1 MTFSPELIALA
12 RYLAG
17 EFDNQVQ
24 ASAEPV
30 WYVHLHLW
38 HRPLPIPLFKE
49 SITLFVEQANALTL
63 DQPYRQRMMQ
73 LYSSAESPE
82 RLHVQYH
89 MLKDLKAVQ
98 GGGCHPDKL
107 RQLTPEQLEFLPGCR
122 LDVTYQQLTA
132 NTYHFKASL
141 PENTRCCFTYQNQTI
156 QIDLGFEAMP
166 NEFFSHDKGIN
177 PQTGQ
182 ATWGALL
189 GPFRY
194 VKRQDFSLELS
205 IEPRH

>member
-1 MTFSPELIALA
+1 MNFSPELMALA

-17 EFDNQVQ
+17 EFDNQAQ
-24 ASAEPV
+24 AMAEPA

-38 HRPLPIPLFKE
+38 QRPLPIPLFKD
-49 SITLFVEQANALTL
+49 SITLFVEQANALTP

-73 LYSSAESPE
+73 LYSSAETTE
-82 RLHVQYH
+82 RLHVQYY

-98 GGGCHPDKL
+98 GGGRHAEKL

-122 LDVTYQQLTA
+122 LDVTCEPLTA
-132 NTYHFKASL
+132 NTYHFKANL
-141 PENTRCCFTYQNQTI
+141 PENTRCCFTYQNQTL
-156 QIDLGFEAMP
+156 QIDLGFEAMA
-166 NEFFSHDKGIN
+166 NEFLSYDKGIN

-189 GPFRY
+189 GPFRF
-194 VKRQDFSLELS
+194 VKRIDFASELS
-205 IEPRH
+205 I

>member
-1 MTFSPELIALA
+1 MSFSPELIALA

-17 EFDNQVQ
+17 EFDNQAQ
-24 ASAEPV
+24 ATAEPV
-30 WYVHLHLW
+30 WYVPLRLW
-38 HRPLPIPLFKE
+38 HRPFPTPIFAD

-63 DQPYRQRMMQ
+63 DQPYRQRIMQ
-73 LYSSAESPE
+73 LYSSPESPE
-82 RLHVQYH
+82 HLHVQYH

-98 GGGCHPDKL
+98 GGGRHAEKL

-122 LDVTYQQLTA
+122 LDVTYQQLSA
-132 NTYHFKASL
+132 NTYHFKANL

-166 NEFFSHDKGIN
+166 NDFFSYDKGIN

-189 GPFRY
+189 GPFRF
-194 VKRQDFSLELS
+194 VKCQDFASELS
-205 IEPRH
+205 IQPHG